1 MAEIGARLKEA
12 RERNKWTQIQVAEWT
27 GIDAMTLSHYES
39 GRREPGPANLA
50 KLAKGLRV
58 TSDYLLGIEAAAG

>member
-12 RERNKWTQIQVAEWT
+12 RERNKWTQVQVAQWT
-27 GIDAMTLSHYES
+27 GIDAMTINHYEW
-39 GRREPGPANLA
+39 GRRVPGPENLA

-58 TSDYLLGIEAAAG
+58 SADWLLGLAP